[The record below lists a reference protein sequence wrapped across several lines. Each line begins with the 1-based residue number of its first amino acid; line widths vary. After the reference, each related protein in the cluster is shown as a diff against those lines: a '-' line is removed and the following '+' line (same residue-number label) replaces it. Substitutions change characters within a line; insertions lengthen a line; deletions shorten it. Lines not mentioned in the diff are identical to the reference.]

1 MALSS
6 ELTPEFLIS
15 VDWEAPIK
23 EVSPNTCERFYTR
36 LVEAANRAEEQ
47 GNTTAQA
54 AFALLGQV
62 SSLHLKPQEKH
73 TPFGPMWIIEG
84 RRSVDVTDFTEDQIN
99 ALKLLL
105 SVLNINDLR
114 ARVADVIWTA
124 RRKDNF
130 SYAEQAIDF
139 YLSAGEELMNG
150 ETFTYAVERF
160 TRALR
165 LAASLG
171 RNSDKFRQAPQRI
184 EAVIDSLPPK
194 YNLHVGQ
201 LIDLLLEHH
210 LGDIAKFANLAELC
224 AIDAERDNNWYV
236 AGHYWEI
243 KAKCHR
249 IQKEPD
255 QEQQAIQKLA
265 NTYVNTAAE
274 SLKQARGHMV
284 AAHHIQS
291 AIEVLRRIPGTKA
304 QQDDLH
310 KLMLEY
316 QQKSVNEMAAI
327 SSGSI
332 DLTDQVE
339 SAINHI
345 KGKQLKDAILALA
358 LLTKPISRSRME
370 KFVDEMAQPSPFL
383 VLTTNSL
390 VDSKGKVVGKVE
402 SQLDNSKEQAEEA
415 KESAMFN
422 WVHFYQ
428 NPLAAVIEQTRRYL
442 MIEHNPSIRDTFDL
456 VRHNPFV
463 PHGREYFFAQ
473 GLLFGLQGEFSVA
486 LHLLLPQVE
495 NSIRYILSSNGIITS
510 GLNSEGIQE
519 EFDLNR
525 LLQMPETLEV
535 FGEDLIFGLKGTL
548 VSRAG
553 GNFRNRLAHGLLDYD
568 HFQSYD
574 AVYVWWLI
582 LKICCLPLITTQE
595 SQDASS

>member
-1 MALSS
+1 MALVAD
-6 ELTPEFLIS
+6 LTPEFIKS
-15 VDWEAPIK
+15 IDWEAPIK
-23 EVSPNTCERFYTR
+23 EVSPNTCELFYTR
-36 LVEAANRAEEQ
+36 FWEAANRAEEQ

-54 AFALLGQV
+54 AFGLLGQV

-73 TPFGPMWIIEG
+73 IPFGPMWIMDG
-84 RRSVDVTDFTEDQIN
+84 RRSADVTDFTGDQIS
-99 ALKLLL
+99 ALKILF
-105 SVLNINDLR
+105 SVLSINDLK
-114 ARVADVIWTA
+114 ARVADVIWTVQ
-124 RRKDNF
+124 RKDNLI
-130 SYAEQAIDF
+130 YAEQSVDF
-139 YLSAGEELMNG
+139 YLSAGEELMNS

-160 TRALR
+160 TRALH

-171 RNSDKFRQAPQRI
+171 RNSDKFRLAPQRI
-184 EAVIDSLPPK
+184 EAVIDSLPPR

-210 LGDIAKFANLAELC
+210 LGDTAKFADLAELC
-224 AIDAERDNNWYV
+224 AIDAEKDNNWYV
-236 AGHYWEI
+236 AGHYWET

-249 IQKEPD
+249 IKKEPK
-255 QEQQAIQKLA
+255 QEHQAIQMLA
-265 NTYVNTAAE
+265 NTYVHTATD
-274 SLKQARGHMV
+274 SLKQDRGHMV

-316 QQKSVNEMAAI
+316 QQKSVDEMAAI

-332 DLTDQVE
+332 DLTDQIE

-358 LLTKPISRSRME
+358 LLTKPISRSNME
-370 KFVDEMAQPSPFL
+370 KFVDEMAQSSPFL
-383 VLTTNSL
+383 ALLTNSL
-390 VDSKGKVVGKVE
+390 LDSKGKVVGKIGA
-402 SQLDNSKEQAEEA
+402 QLDNLREQAEEA
-415 KESAMFN
+415 KESSMFH
-422 WVHFYQ
+422 WVNIEQ
-428 NPLAAVIEQTRRYL
+428 NALAAVIEQARRYL
-442 MIEHNPSIRDTFDL
+442 MIEHNPLIRDTFDL

-463 PHGREYFFAQ
+463 PPGREYIFAQ
-473 GLLFGLQGEFSVA
+473 GLLFGLQGEFSIA
-486 LHLLLPQVE
+486 LHLLIPQVE
-495 NSIRYILSSNGIITS
+495 NSIRYILSSNEIITS
-510 GLNSEGIQE
+510 SLNSEGIQE

-574 AVYVWWLI
+574 AVYIWWLI
-582 LKICCLPLITTQE
+582 LKICCLLLITTQE
-595 SQDASS
+595 SQDAPS